1 MSSTKLT
8 PLEWFAEEI
17 SKSLQF
23 GFLSRQRYN
32 ELREQAKEMEKEKTI
47 DFARHCLD
55 KAQDLDILTSFMNVE
70 QYYNETF
77 KQQYQ

>member
-8 PLEWFAEEI
+8 PLEWFAEEV

-32 ELREQAKEMEKEKTI
+32 ELREQAKEMEKEQREK
-47 DFARHCLD
+47 
-55 KAQDLDILTSFMNVE
+55 DLESGFDTGRLYQGREGDTTLGQLKLNILNIL
-70 QYYNETF
+70 
-77 KQQYQ
+77 